1 MKVCKDCGTD
11 DQEAFYTSVRNMKCK
26 VCMGKMATRKM
37 CVGRGIQNA
46 EKLKRGECMVCR
58 LKVTAETTYRFDFD
72 HRDPTLKT
80 KHVSGLVHSNDS
92 KIQNEMEKCDLLCAL
107 CHRDKTYKK
116 VGIPIPSPA
125 YVSSL

>member
-11 DQEAFYTSVRNMKCK
+11 DQEAFYTSVRNKKCK
-26 VCMGKMATRKM
+26 VCMGKTATRKM

-46 EKLKRGECMVCR
+46 EKLKRGECMVCH

-72 HRDPTLKT
+72 HREPALKFRQ
-80 KHVSGLVHSNDS
+80 VSHMVHSNEP
-92 KIQNEMEKCDLLCAL
+92 KIQNEMDKCDLLCAM

-116 VGIPIPSPA
+116 DGIPMPSPA
-125 YVSSL
+125 YSGSV